1 MAVSLSLVLLG
12 GLSSRYILGEQ
23 ELRHGGAL
31 AISVAEKIAPILA
44 RGDLIRLEVSLQ
56 QLLAR
61 HHLLQLSVFD
71 IEGRAL
77 GVAGAAAA
85 GIGNLYRSPITIEGN
100 IAGESV
106 IIMAPDA
113 SLQELQKMSLGLF
126 SLALLLSLLA
136 AVLGSIWGQSL
147 SQRLLKA
154 IGLLALS
161 EAPVDNEASR
171 DELTQLDTAISR
183 LPLDLLKPTASST
196 ASSGD
201 YQQASLLYISLT
213 SLSTHVETLDEA
225 SLLNSTELQRRLISG
240 AAELYGGKL
249 SVARQFGLLV
259 SFGEAHNSGEPA
271 YRAVAAAWLIKQ
283 VAASMS
289 IELPLRIKLS
299 LACGFSACGVGS
311 SADIYP
317 DLYNQHLIDELE
329 SVTSDK
335 PENILLT
342 DAVAEDMQVSSRCRL
357 SNGAG
362 QWSLANFTEPYH
374 DLLERQQE
382 LLLRELR
389 RD

>member
-1 MAVSLSLVLLG
+1 MSLSLVLLG

-31 AISVAEKIAPILA
+31 AISVAEKIAPTLA
-44 RGDLIRLEVSLQ
+44 SGDLIRLEVSLQ

-61 HHLLQLSVFD
+61 HRLLQLSVFD
-71 IEGRAL
+71 LKGRAL
-77 GVAGAAAA
+77 GVAGAAPA

-106 IIMAPDA
+106 IITAPDA

-136 AVLGSIWGQSL
+136 TVLGSKWGQSL
-147 SQRLLKA
+147 SHRLLKA

-161 EAPVDNEASR
+161 EAVVDNEASG
-171 DELTQLDTAISR
+171 DELTLLDAAIAR

-196 ASSGD
+196 AGSGD
-201 YQQASLLYISLT
+201 YRQASLLYISLT

-225 SLLNSTELQRRLISG
+225 SLLNSTELQRRLISA
-240 AAELYGGKL
+240 AAELYAGKL

-259 SFGEAHNSGEPA
+259 SFGEVHNSGEPA

-289 IELPLRIKLS
+289 IELPWRIKLS
-299 LACGFSACGVGS
+299 LACGCSACGVGS

-329 SVTSDK
+329 SVTRDQ

-342 DAVAEDMQVSSRCRL
+342 EAVAEDMQVSSRCRL

-362 QWSLANFTEPYH
+362 QWSLADFTAPYH

>member
-12 GLSSRYILGEQ
+12 GLSSRHILGEQ
-23 ELRHGGAL
+23 ELRHGDAL

-44 RGDLIRLEVSLQ
+44 AGDLIRLEVSLR

-71 IEGRAL
+71 IEGRAV
-77 GVAGAAAA
+77 GVAGEAPA
-85 GIGNLYRSPITIEGN
+85 GFGDPYHSPITIEGN
-100 IAGESV
+100 IAGECV
-106 IIMAPDA
+106 IIRAPDA
-113 SLQELQKMSLGLF
+113 SVQELRKMSLGLF

-136 AVLGSIWGQSL
+136 AVLASKWGQSL
-147 SQRLLKA
+147 SRRLQKA

-161 EAPVDNEASR
+161 EASVDNEASR

-196 ASSGD
+196 ANSGN
-201 YQQASLLYISLT
+201 YQQASLLYIRLT
-213 SLSTHVETLDEA
+213 SLGTHVETLDEA
-225 SLLNSTELQRRLISG
+225 SLLNSTELQRRLIHG
-240 AAELYGGKL
+240 AAELYGGTL
-249 SVARQFGLLV
+249 SVARQFGLVV
-259 SFGEAHNSGEPA
+259 SFGEVHNSGQPA
-271 YRAVAAAWLIKQ
+271 FRAVAAAWLIKQ

-289 IELPLRIKLS
+289 KELPLRIKLS
-299 LACGFSACGVGS
+299 LACGFSSCGIGS
-311 SADIYP
+311 STDIYP

-329 SVTSDK
+329 STTSDN

-342 DAVAEDMQVSSRCRL
+342 DGVVEDMQVSSRCLL
-357 SNGAG
+357 SNEAG
-362 QWSLANFTEPYH
+362 HWILAGFAEPYH
-374 DLLERQQE
+374 DLLERQEE